1 MELKLA
7 AASRG
12 SAGAEQNPY
21 GFATVAEPSSAENES
36 NEVRRMD
43 QLGFEPKPDVLA
55 HAARDW

>member
-1 MELKLA
+1 MDLLGL
-7 AASRG
+7 SRP
-12 SAGAEQNPY
+12 A
-21 GFATVAEPSSAENES
+21 GFATVSELCSAENES